1 MSINEKVM
9 AALAGVG
16 VPVRF
21 QHYSGDA
28 QTYITLFHLY
38 LDRPAGYADDRELGT
53 GN

>member
-21 QHYSGDA
+21 QHYSGDDEI
-28 QTYITLFHLY
+28 YITFFTY
-38 LDRPAGYADDRELGT
+38 LDRPAGYADDQLWV
-53 GN
+53 NFH

>member
-28 QTYITLFHLY
+28 QSK
-38 LDRPAGYADDRELGT
+38 R
-53 GN
+53 